1 MTNKLIS
8 AAIVAA
14 AIVTPAM
21 ALAQTAPSVL
31 VVDIERVEGECNAC
45 KVAGGQFQAMLQQ
58 AQTRAQ
64 LLRTQLQTASGP
76 LQTSINALNGK
87 APDAAL
93 QARITAFQQQEN
105 SANTELAATQQ
116 RLQSIQQNLQR
127 QIVEKL
133 GPITDAI
140 LKQRGA
146 LVVLARNSTLANA
159 DSIDVTND
167 VLTQI
172 NAQLPSISVTPLPQ
186 APAPGA
192 AAPTAPAPTTPAP
205 APTTPRR
212 GR

>member
-1 MTNKLIS
+1 MTNKLIG
-8 AAIVAA
+8 AAIAAA
-14 AIVTPAM
+14 AIITPAV

-31 VVDIERVEGECNAC
+31 VVDIERIGSECNAC
-45 KVAGGQFQAMLQQ
+45 KVAGGQFQAMVQQ

-64 LLRTQLQTASGP
+64 TLRTQLQTAGAP

-93 QARITAFQQQEN
+93 EARITAFQQQEN
-105 SANTELAATQQ
+105 TANTELANTQQ
-116 RLQSIQQNLQR
+116 RLQSIQANINR
-127 QIVEKL
+127 QISDKL

-146 LVVLARNSTLANA
+146 LIVMARNSTLANA

-167 VLTQI
+167 VLAQI

-186 APAPGA
+186 PPAAAPGA
-192 AAPTAPAPTTPAP
+192 VAPAPTTPAP